1 MPDDLDDLAV
11 RLRALGAHL
20 DVGEPADPWP
30 AIRARLTEPMSA
42 SLTEPASDRVT
53 EPGFA
58 HVAEPEP
65 GSDRPAEPGPNRRV
79 TPGSLTEPV
88 PDRRTEPGSVRP
100 ATRWWR
106 PRGAGR
112 GVPVGRRWV
121 LAGIAALIAVVAGVA
136 PARAAVVEAVGG
148 LLRIAGIEVRREPAP
163 GGLPSRPS
171 PLPSVSTVALEDARR
186 VALFPLR
193 VPATL
198 GAPEQVQLGDPDPAG
213 APRVV
218 TLVYR
223 GGTVRLDEFDG
234 AVSPYFFKTAPAAE
248 WTDVGGKQAIWLP
261 APHPVTYVGRDGVE
275 RTETAR
281 LAGPTLV
288 WTGDEVT
295 YRLEG
300 LPDLEQA
307 RTIALSLR

>member
-1 MPDDLDDLAV
+1 MPDDLDDLAA

-30 AIRARLTEPMSA
+30 TIRARLTEPMSA
-42 SLTEPASDRVT
+42 GRTA
-53 EPGFA
+53 
-58 HVAEPEP
+58 P
-65 GSDRPAEPGPNRRV
+65 GSDREPGPARRRIRGWSPRRV
-79 TPGSLTEPV
+79 VTP
-88 PDRRTEPGSVRP
+88 PG
-100 ATRWWR
+100 ATRT
-106 PRGAGR
+106 
-112 GVPVGRRWV
+112 GRRWI

-136 PARAAVVEAVGG
+136 PARAAVVDAVGG

-171 PLPSVSTVALEDARR
+171 PLPSLSTVTLADARR

-198 GAPEQVQLGDPDPAG
+198 GAPEQVQLADPDPAG

-234 AVSPYFFKTAPAAE
+234 AVSPYFFKTAPGAD
-248 WTDVGGKQAIWLP
+248 WTEVGQAQAIWLP

-288 WTGDEVT
+288 WTADEVT

-300 LPDLEQA
+300 LPDLDQA
-307 RTIALSLR
+307 RNIALSLQ